1 MAAGEDIGASHPLRA
16 KNVGDRAVHGS
27 TVPTILPTRLN
38 RESNMSEHAHPG
50 TGAAGRTRGEES
62 ARERTTTPTMWVG
75 WIWFAGIMMIMLG
88 IFNVI
93 DGLVALYKDNF
104 YTVGPRGLLV
114 LNLTGWGWVHLVVGV
129 LAVLA
134 GFALFSGAAWARV
147 VAVILAA
154 FNAVTQLAFLNAY
167 PVWATI
173 VIVLDVVVIWAI
185 VVHGKEASTGSWA

>member
-1 MAAGEDIGASHPLRA
+1 
-16 KNVGDRAVHGS
+16 
-27 TVPTILPTRLN
+27 
-38 RESNMSEHAHPG
+38 MSEHAHPG
-50 TGAAGRTRGEES
+50 TGAPGRTRGEES
-62 ARERTTTPTMWVG
+62 ARERATTPAMWVG
-75 WIWFAGIMMIMLG
+75 WIGFAGVMMIMIG
-88 IFNVI
+88 FFNII
-93 DGLVALYKDNF
+93 DGLVALFKNNF
-104 YTVGPRGLLV
+104 YVVGPNGLLV

-134 GFALFSGAAWARV
+134 GFALFTGADWARV

-173 VIVLDVVVIWAI
+173 VIALDVVVIWAI